1 MSPMHVDLSLGT
13 ACDEC
18 DEPHPVV
25 MCQTCQILLCTHCVG
40 FHRRSRRSRHHVLS
54 DIPDLVSS
62 TKFFEIAVQTDGPT
76 VEEVD
81 KMWRDKVQAVEAAKT
96 EADARIVEITRSLNQ
111 EHKCVESLQQLLSEA
126 KNKGQEEVAAA
137 WHAAEQRI
145 SELKHSLDL
154 EQKNVLFLQRQLSEL
169 RDKQLADLKEMA
181 AVKKASQ
188 DLESEKAKVD
198 RALEHEQR
206 TLADL
211 RQQYDGEQR
220 LAQQETAHLRA
231 AVQDKADAL
240 EQSAASVE
248 ALQQQQAALQ
258 AQLEDKALAIVS
270 LEEEVETQKLILLGA
285 QTQQKQHAE
294 LSEEL
299 NHKTDAIERL
309 NCELEDKSKI
319 IQDLKTKLAQQESII
334 MAAAAAPPP
343 PPATSATCPS
353 GGKGLFSPDMAPGM
367 RRPARPR
374 VEEPE
379 TPGGAP
385 KDGVEFEEV
394 APGFV
399 TTFAELRKKLTRK
412 VKSPAEAALEEE
424 ASEWGDVVTE
434 AEAVVN
440 QLFDDAQS
448 EASARGGEVGAGYD
462 SEYSTTGSVRSL
474 QSAFSSVSC
483 VLSDAETA
491 PFLSGGSRAEKETAR
506 RELAKGK
513 VRRQGKDRHE
523 YAGSKS
529 TLPNYSAAGTCAD
542 AEKEN
547 ACNGRMVNAALGEIP
562 PKDTSK
568 RRGLRAAPGLRDSMK
583 MTGASLGSLAAGQMP
598 PGLSRLALFVCCS
611 KYGVRR
617 AQVGASCTPLPLPR
631 ARCLRGQRGLTW
643 WTSASPPRG
652 AAYLYSH
659 CVCTNAQRWWMPCAI
674 KTGPTL
680 PLLLGF
686 SARSLRPRA
695 HASA

>member
-1 MSPMHVDLSLGT
+1 M
-13 ACDEC
+13 
-18 DEPHPVV
+18 
-25 MCQTCQILLCTHCVG
+25 
-40 FHRRSRRSRHHVLS
+40 
-54 DIPDLVSS
+54 
-62 TKFFEIAVQTDGPT
+62 
-76 VEEVD
+76 
-81 KMWRDKVQAVEAAKT
+81 
-96 EADARIVEITRSLNQ
+96 
-111 EHKCVESLQQLLSEA
+111 
-126 KNKGQEEVAAA
+126 
-137 WHAAEQRI
+137 
-145 SELKHSLDL
+145 
-154 EQKNVLFLQRQLSEL
+154 
-169 RDKQLADLKEMA
+169 
-181 AVKKASQ
+181 
-188 DLESEKAKVD
+188 
-198 RALEHEQR
+198 
-206 TLADL
+206 
-211 RQQYDGEQR
+211 
-220 LAQQETAHLRA
+220 
-231 AVQDKADAL
+231 
-240 EQSAASVE
+240 
-248 ALQQQQAALQ
+248 
-258 AQLEDKALAIVS
+258 
-270 LEEEVETQKLILLGA
+270 
-285 QTQQKQHAE
+285 
-294 LSEEL
+294 
-299 NHKTDAIERL
+299 
-309 NCELEDKSKI
+309 
-319 IQDLKTKLAQQESII
+319 
-334 MAAAAAPPP
+334 
-343 PPATSATCPS
+343 
-353 GGKGLFSPDMAPGM
+353 
-367 RRPARPR
+367 
-374 VEEPE
+374 
-379 TPGGAP
+379 
-385 KDGVEFEEV
+385 
-394 APGFV
+394 
-399 TTFAELRKKLTRK
+399 
-412 VKSPAEAALEEE
+412 
-424 ASEWGDVVTE
+424 
-434 AEAVVN
+434 VN

-583 MTGASLGSLAAGQMP
+583 MTGASVGSLAAGQMP

-611 KYGVRR
+611 QYGVCR

-643 WTSASPPRG
+643 WTSAFPPRG